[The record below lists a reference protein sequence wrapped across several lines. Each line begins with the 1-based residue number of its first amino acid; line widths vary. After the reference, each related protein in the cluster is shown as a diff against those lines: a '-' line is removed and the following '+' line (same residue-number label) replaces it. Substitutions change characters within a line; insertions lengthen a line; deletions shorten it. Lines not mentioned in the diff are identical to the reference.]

1 MARGW
6 ESKSVESRIEE
17 KKEEAESRKA
27 ALAITRLTDAEIAA
41 EREIEMLQ
49 LSRTR
54 VQKDLDSAKNPRYR
68 VQLEAALKHL
78 DEKLNAI
85 TRKA

>member
-27 ALAITRLTDAEIAA
+27 ARATIPLSEAEVMAK
-41 EREIEMLQ
+41 REVEMLQ
-49 LSRTR
+49 LSRIR
-54 VQKDLDSAKNPRYR
+54 VQKDLDSSTNPRYR
-68 VQLEAALKHL
+68 AQLEAALKHL

-85 TRKA
+85 KRKA